1 MRLWLNHVCI
11 FSIRQAAVC
20 CVPEMTKRQQVVV
33 ISMIVAAFALPLVV
47 YAVVAVLEVA
57 GR

>member
-1 MRLWLNHVCI
+1 
-11 FSIRQAAVC
+11 
-20 CVPEMTKRQQVVV
+20 MTPRR
-33 ISMIVAAFALPLVV
+33 IAIIIMIVAAFALPLVV